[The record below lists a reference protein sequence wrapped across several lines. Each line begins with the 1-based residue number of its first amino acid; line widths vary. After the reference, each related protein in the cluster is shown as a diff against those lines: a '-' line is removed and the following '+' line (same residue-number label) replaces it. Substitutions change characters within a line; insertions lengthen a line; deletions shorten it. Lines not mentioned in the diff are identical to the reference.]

1 VTRINHAGMNEHLI
15 DILTR
20 LENMIRIGTILDV
33 DLSVSPP
40 LCRVQTGELETD
52 WRPWACQR
60 AGSART
66 SWAPTTG
73 EQVILFSPS
82 GDLGTAIIWPALY
95 SDANPAPDNHP
106 TRHRTI
112 YPDGAVTEYD
122 PEAGALNATGIKT
135 GHISASVSITLETPN
150 TLLTGDLQVA
160 GGASIGK
167 SMSVNK
173 TVSAGTGLS
182 APSASIGGINFGTH
196 RHPGDSGGTTG
207 VPI

>member
-1 VTRINHAGMNEHLI
+1 MNEHLI
-15 DILTR
+15 DLLNR

-52 WRPWACQR
+52 WRPWACLR

-66 SWAPTTG
+66 SWPPTVG

-82 GDLGTAIIWPALY
+82 GELTAALVLPALY

-106 TRHRTI
+106 TRHRTT
-112 YPDGAVTEYD
+112 YPDGAVIEYD

-135 GHISASVSITLETPN
+135 GHISASVSITMDTPK
-150 TLLTGDLQVA
+150 TKMTGDLEVA
-160 GGASIGK
+160 GETSIGK
-167 SMSVNK
+167 SLTVTK
-173 TVSAGTGLS
+173 GVSAGATIS
-182 APSASIGGINFGTH
+182 APKASIGGINFGTH
-196 RHPGDSGGTTG
+196 WHPGDSGGATG
-207 VPI
+207 GPQS

>member
-1 VTRINHAGMNEHLI
+1 MNEHLI
-15 DILTR
+15 DLLTR

-40 LCRVQTGELETD
+40 LCRVLTGELETD

-66 SWAPTTG
+66 SWAPTAG

-82 GDLGTAIIWPALY
+82 GDLGTAIVWPALY
-95 SDANPAPDNHP
+95 SDTNPAPDNHP

-122 PEAGALNATGIKT
+122 PEAGALNAVGIKT
-135 GHISASVSITLETPN
+135 AHISASVSVTLETPS
-150 TLLTGDLQVA
+150 THLTGDLTVDGSTEIA

-167 SMSVNK
+167 SLSVAK
-173 TVSAGTGLS
+173 GVTAGSGMT
-182 APSASIGGINFGTH
+182 APSVSIGGINFGTH
-196 RHPGDSGGTTG
+196 RHPGDSGGYTG
-207 VPI
+207 VPL

>member
-1 VTRINHAGMNEHLI
+1 MNEHLI
-15 DILTR
+15 DLLNR

-40 LCRVQTGELETD
+40 LCRVKTGELETD

-66 SWAPTTG
+66 SWAPTAG

-82 GDLGTAIIWPALY
+82 GDLGTAIVWPALY

-106 TRHRTI
+106 TRHRTT
-112 YPDGAVTEYD
+112 YPDGAVIEYD

-135 GHISASVSITLETPN
+135 GHISASVSITMDTPK
-150 TLLTGDLQVA
+150 TKMTGDLEVA
-160 GGASIGK
+160 GETSIGK
-167 SMSVNK
+167 NLTVTK
-173 TVSAGTGLS
+173 GVSAGTTIS
-182 APSASIGGINFGTH
+182 APKASIGGINFGTH
-196 RHPGDSGGTTG
+196 WHQGDSGGTTG
-207 VPI
+207 GPQQ

>member
-1 VTRINHAGMNEHLI
+1 MNEHLI
-15 DILTR
+15 DLLTR

-66 SWAPTTG
+66 SWAPTAG

-95 SDANPAPDNHP
+95 SDANQAPDNHP

-122 PEAGALNATGIKT
+122 PEAGALNVTGIKT
-135 GHISASVSITLETPN
+135 GHISASISVTLDTPS
-150 TLLTGDLQVA
+150 THMTGSLKVDGATVIA
-160 GGASIGK
+160 GEASIGK
-167 SMSVNK
+167 SLSVTK
-173 TVSAGTGLS
+173 TVSAGSGLS

-196 RHPGDSGGTTG
+196 RHQGDSGGTTG
-207 VPI
+207 VPQ